1 MRKGKM
7 IKVVIF
13 TILILLLVGRV
24 TYKFLSMQQE
34 IAVLS
39 NQVQNYEGIGE
50 SQQLVTAYTLAVDVK
65 SGESVKQEHLVPYD
79 IPLELANNIVNY
91 SENLENLVYKVNTN
105 TGTILTKDIIS
116 DEILSNTARYLD
128 VVTDIQPIGIEEN
141 DYVDVRINLPFG
153 DDYLIMTHK
162 KVVQVNGGVLK
173 LLVDERDILAHS
185 SMVSDRYYYSGMQVY
200 VTSYAEAGT
209 QSGLENYYPISEYA
223 ISSMLVNPN
232 IDINE
237 TQSNQMIEQRKL
249 FEESLKLTLEEDNRA
264 NTPAEKAKLVE
275 NGKRVLE
282 SKIQQ
287 GHQYRQRLIDEAAK
301 EAAKNNR

>member
-1 MRKGKM
+1 
-7 IKVVIF
+7 
-13 TILILLLVGRV
+13 
-24 TYKFLSMQQE
+24 
-34 IAVLS
+34 
-39 NQVQNYEGIGE
+39 
-50 SQQLVTAYTLAVDVK
+50 
-65 SGESVKQEHLVPYD
+65 
-79 IPLELANNIVNY
+79 
-91 SENLENLVYKVNTN
+91 
-105 TGTILTKDIIS
+105 
-116 DEILSNTARYLD
+116 
-128 VVTDIQPIGIEEN
+128 
-141 DYVDVRINLPFG
+141 
-153 DDYLIMTHK
+153 MTHK